1 MDSAAGAEAVSGR
14 QPAPVRAAVVSGPP
28 QAPAYPDLVWDL
40 ADRGLL
46 SGRWRQVFEAVPR
59 SRFVPAD
66 VWRQLP
72 DRCEPVVGRDAWLA
86 LVNSDEPVVTQ
97 LDDGVEGGP
106 GVATSS
112 NSMPSMVARML
123 GLLDVEDGQRVLE
136 IGTGTGYVAALL
148 CERLGDDLVH
158 SVELDPVVARQAA
171 EALAQAGYRPH
182 LRVGD
187 GEQSWSGLGL
197 VDRLIATCALRYVPY
212 TLLRQ
217 VRPGGIVVAPLAR
230 EFWSGA
236 LVQLHVQDDGTAS
249 GPFRGGA
256 TYMPMRAHR
265 LPDLHDVRGK
275 GRSRAAGLDPAQLL
289 DLGFALYAGA
299 RLPGVRLIHKDT
311 EEGVQVWVTRED
323 GAGATAATGE
333 EVWRYGPGF
342 LWGEIE
348 QAWWE
353 YESAGRPDAE
363 QFGLTVTDRGQHV
376 WLRDPSEVI
385 GPGSGPIVRGAIR
398 RSAG

>member
-1 MDSAAGAEAVSGR
+1 MSTAREA
-14 QPAPVRAAVVSGPP
+14 PTYA
-28 QAPAYPDLVWDL
+28 DLVQDL

-46 SGRWRQVFEAVPR
+46 TGRWRQVFEAVPR

-72 DRCEPVVGRDAWLA
+72 DRCEPVVGTDDWLA

-97 LDDGVEGGP
+97 LDDGAEDGP
-106 GVATSS
+106 GIATSS

-123 GLLDVEDGQRVLE
+123 GLLDVQDGVRVLE
-136 IGTGTGYVAALL
+136 IGTGTGYASALL

-158 SVELDPVVARQAA
+158 SIELDPVVARQAA

-187 GEQSWSGLGL
+187 GEQPWPGLGP

-212 TLLRQ
+212 ALLRQ

-236 LVQLHVQDDGTAS
+236 LVRLHVQDDGTAS

-265 LPDLHDVRGK
+265 LPDLHDVHGK
-275 GRSRAAGLDPAQLL
+275 GRARAAGLDPARLL

-299 RLPGVRLIHKDT
+299 RLPGVRLIHQDT
-311 EEGVQVWVTRED
+311 ANGVQVWATRED
-323 GAGATAATGE
+323 GVAATAATGE
-333 EVWRYGPGF
+333 EVWQYGPGF
-342 LWGEIE
+342 LWEEIE

-353 YESAGRPDAE
+353 YEAAGRPDAE
-363 QFGLTVTDRGQHV
+363 QFGLTVTDRGQQV
-376 WLRDPSEVI
+376 WLRDPREVI
-385 GPGSGPIVRGAIR
+385 RPSRA
-398 RSAG
+398 

>member
-1 MDSAAGAEAVSGR
+1 MSVAEEV
-14 QPAPVRAAVVSGPP
+14 PT
-28 QAPAYPDLVWDL
+28 YPGLVQEL

-46 SGRWRQVFEAVPR
+46 SARWRQVFEAVPR

-72 DRCEPVVGRDAWLA
+72 DRCEPVVGTDAWLA

-97 LDDGVEGGP
+97 LDDGAEGGP
-106 GVATSS
+106 GIATSS

-123 GLLDVEDGQRVLE
+123 GLLDVQDGQRVLE
-136 IGTGTGYVAALL
+136 IGTGTGYVSALL
-148 CERLGDDLVH
+148 CERLGDGLVH

-187 GEQSWSGLGL
+187 GEQPWPVLGP

-212 TLLRQ
+212 ALLRQ

-236 LVQLHVQDDGTAS
+236 LVRLHVQDDGTAS
-249 GPFRGGA
+249 GPFCGGA

-265 LPDLHDVRGK
+265 LPDLHDVQGK
-275 GRSRAAGLDPAQLL
+275 GRARAAGLDPARLL

-299 RLPGVRLIHKDT
+299 RLPGVRLIHQETAD
-311 EEGVQVWVTRED
+311 GVQVWVTRED
-323 GAGATAATGE
+323 GAAATAATGE
-333 EVWRYGPGF
+333 EVWQYGPGF
-342 LWGEIE
+342 LWEEIE
-348 QAWWE
+348 QTWWE
-353 YESAGRPDAE
+353 YETEGRPDVDR
-363 QFGLTVTDRGQHV
+363 FGLTVTDRGQQV
-376 WLRDPSEVI
+376 WLRDPSEV
-385 GPGSGPIVRGAIR
+385 VRPSRA
-398 RSAG
+398 

>member
-1 MDSAAGAEAVSGR
+1 MSSTQQV
-14 QPAPVRAAVVSGPP
+14 PT
-28 QAPAYPDLVWDL
+28 YPDLLRNL

-46 SGRWRQVFEAVPR
+46 TGRWRQVFEAVPR
-59 SRFVPAD
+59 SGFVPAE

-72 DRCEPVVGRDAWLA
+72 ARCEPVVGADAWLA

-97 LDDGVEGGP
+97 LDDGAEGGP
-106 GVATSS
+106 GIATSS

-136 IGTGTGYVAALL
+136 IGTGTGYVSALL
-148 CERLGDDLVH
+148 CQRLGDDLVH

-182 LRVGD
+182 LRIGD
-187 GEQSWSGLGL
+187 GEQPWPGLGP

-212 TLLRQ
+212 ALLRQ

-230 EFWSGA
+230 GFWSGA
-236 LVQLHVQDDGTAS
+236 LVRLQVQADGTAM
-249 GPFRGGA
+249 GPFCGGA

-275 GRSRAAGLDPAQLL
+275 GRARAAGLDPARLL

-299 RLPGVRLIHKDT
+299 RLPGVRLIHKGTD
-311 EEGVQVWVTRED
+311 EGVQVWVTRED
-323 GAGATAATGE
+323 GAGAAAATGE
-333 EVWRYGPGF
+333 EVWQYGPGF
-342 LWGEIE
+342 LWEEIE
-348 QAWWE
+348 QTWWE

-376 WLRDPSEVI
+376 WLRDPRHVI
-385 GPGSGPIVRGAIR
+385 RPGSGRPARRGVT
-398 RSAG
+398 RSGG

>member
-1 MDSAAGAEAVSGR
+1 MSTAQEVPTY
-14 QPAPVRAAVVSGPP
+14 PA
-28 QAPAYPDLVWDL
+28 LVQEL
-40 ADRGLL
+40 ADRALL
-46 SGRWRQVFEAVPR
+46 SARWRQVFDAVPR

-72 DRCEPVVGRDAWLA
+72 DRCEPVVGADAWLA

-97 LDDGVEGGP
+97 LDDGAEGGP

-123 GLLDVEDGQRVLE
+123 GLLGVQDGQRVLE

-171 EALAQAGYRPH
+171 EALAQSGYRPH

-187 GEQSWSGLGL
+187 GEQPWPGLGP

-212 TLLRQ
+212 ALLRQ

-236 LVQLHVQDDGTAS
+236 LVRLQVQADGTAV
-249 GPFRGGA
+249 GPFCGGA

-275 GRSRAAGLDPAQLL
+275 GRSRAAGLDPARLL

-299 RLPGVRLIHKDT
+299 RLPGVRLIHKGADG
-311 EEGVQVWVTRED
+311 GVQVWVTRED
-323 GAGATAATGE
+323 GAAATAATGE
-333 EVWRYGPGF
+333 EVWQYGPGL
-342 LWGEIE
+342 LWEEIE

-353 YESAGRPDAE
+353 YETAGRPDAD
-363 QFGLTVTDRGQHV
+363 QFGLTVTDRGQQV
-376 WLRDPSEVI
+376 WLRDPSDVV
-385 GPGSGPIVRGAIR
+385 GPGRGRPARRGVTRSGGRPR
-398 RSAG
+398 RAWSTSS

>member
-1 MDSAAGAEAVSGR
+1 M
-14 QPAPVRAAVVSGPP
+14 SGPP
-28 QAPAYPDLVWDL
+28 QAPAYPDLVRDL

-171 EALAQAGYRPH
+171 EAVAQAGYRPH

-217 VRPGGIVVAPLAR
+217 LRPGGIVVAPLAR

-275 GRSRAAGLDPAQLL
+275 GRARAAGLDPAQLL

-342 LWGEIE
+342 LWEEIE

>member
-1 MDSAAGAEAVSGR
+1 MSTAQHV
-14 QPAPVRAAVVSGPP
+14 PT
-28 QAPAYPDLVWDL
+28 YPDLVRGL

-46 SGRWRQVFEAVPR
+46 DVRWRRVFEAVPR
-59 SRFVPAD
+59 SRFVPTE
-66 VWRQLP
+66 VWRQLA
-72 DRCEPVVGRDAWLA
+72 DRCVPVVGTDAWLT

-97 LDDGVEGGP
+97 LDDGAPGGP

-136 IGTGTGYVAALL
+136 VGTGTGYVAALL
-148 CERLGDDLVH
+148 CERLGDALVH

-171 EALAQAGYRPH
+171 DALARAGYRPR

-187 GEQSWSGLGL
+187 GEQPWPGLGP

-212 TLLRQ
+212 ALLRQ
-217 VRPGGIVVAPLAR
+217 VRAGGVIVAPLAR

-236 LVQLHVQDDGTAS
+236 LVQLHVQGDGTAV
-249 GPFRGGA
+249 GPFCGGA
-256 TYMPMRAHR
+256 TYMPMRSHR
-265 LPDLHDVRGK
+265 TPDLHEVRGK
-275 GRSRAAGLDPAQLL
+275 GRARAAGLDPARLL

-299 RLPGVRLIHKDT
+299 RLPGVRLIHQDIPG
-311 EEGVQVWVTRED
+311 GVQVWATRED

-333 EVWRYGPGF
+333 EVWQYGPGL
-342 LWGEIE
+342 LWEEIE

-353 YESAGRPDAE
+353 YASAGRPDAE
-363 QFGLTVTDRGQHV
+363 QFGLTVTARGQHV
-376 WLRDPSEVI
+376 WLRNPSTVI
-385 GPGSGPIVRGAIR
+385 RPARA
-398 RSAG
+398 

>member
-1 MDSAAGAEAVSGR
+1 MDAAAGTEAIAGR
-14 QPAPVRAAVVSGPP
+14 QPPSVLPAVVSTAQEVPTYL
-28 QAPAYPDLVWDL
+28 ALVQEL

-46 SGRWRQVFEAVPR
+46 SARWRRVFEAVPR
-59 SRFVPAD
+59 SGFVPVD

-72 DRCEPVVGRDAWLA
+72 DRCEPVVGADAWLA

-97 LDDGVEGGP
+97 LDDGAEGGP

-123 GLLDVEDGQRVLE
+123 GLLDVEDDQRVLE
-136 IGTGTGYVAALL
+136 IGTGTGYVSALL

-171 EALAQAGYRPH
+171 EALAQCGYRPH

-187 GEQSWSGLGL
+187 GEHPWPGLGL

-236 LVQLHVQDDGTAS
+236 LVRLRVQADGTAS
-249 GPFRGGA
+249 GPFCGGA

-265 LPDLHDVRGK
+265 VPDLHAVRGK
-275 GRSRAAGLDPAQLL
+275 GRARAAGLDPAQLL

-299 RLPGVRLIHKDT
+299 RLPGVRLIHHNTD
-311 EEGVQVWVTRED
+311 EGVQVWVTREG
-323 GAGATAATGE
+323 GAAATAATGE
-333 EVWRYGPGF
+333 EVWQYGPGF
-342 LWGEIE
+342 LWEEIE
-348 QAWWE
+348 QVWWE
-353 YESAGRPDAE
+353 YEAVGRPDAE
-363 QFGLTVTDRGQHV
+363 QFGLTVTDRGQQV
-376 WLRDPSEVI
+376 WLRDPSEI
-385 GPGSGPIVRGAIR
+385 IR
-398 RSAG
+398 PSRV

>member
-1 MDSAAGAEAVSGR
+1 MSTAQEVPTYSA
-14 QPAPVRAAVVSGPP
+14 
-28 QAPAYPDLVWDL
+28 LVQEL

-46 SGRWRQVFEAVPR
+46 STRWRQAFGAVPR
-59 SRFVPAD
+59 SRFVPAS

-72 DRCEPVVGRDAWLA
+72 DRCEPIVGTEAWLA

-97 LDDGVEGGP
+97 LDDGAEGGP

-123 GLLDVEDGQRVLE
+123 GLLDIEDGQRVLE

-158 SVELDPVVARQAA
+158 SIELDPVVARQAA
-171 EALAQAGYRPH
+171 DALAHSGYRPH

-187 GEQSWSGLGL
+187 GEQPWSGLGL

-236 LVQLHVQDDGTAS
+236 LVRLHVQDDGTAS

-256 TYMPMRAHR
+256 TYMPMRSHR
-265 LPDLHDVRGK
+265 VPDLHDVRGK
-275 GRSRAAGLDPAQLL
+275 GRARAAGLDPARLL

-299 RLPGVRLIHKDT
+299 RLPGVRLIHQDIAH
-311 EEGVQVWVTRED
+311 GVQVWVTRED
-323 GAGATAATGE
+323 GAAATASTGE
-333 EVWRYGPGF
+333 EVWQYGPGF
-342 LWGEIE
+342 LWEEVE
-348 QAWWE
+348 QVWWE
-353 YESAGRPDAE
+353 YETEGRPDAE
-363 QFGLTVTDRGQHV
+363 QFGLTVTDRGQQV
-376 WLRDPSEVI
+376 WLRDPREI
-385 GPGSGPIVRGAIR
+385 IR
-398 RSAG
+398 PSRA

>member
-1 MDSAAGAEAVSGR
+1 MSG
-14 QPAPVRAAVVSGPP
+14 SP
-28 QAPAYPDLVWDL
+28 QAPAYPDLVQSL
-40 ADRGLL
+40 ADLGLL
-46 SGRWRQVFEAVPR
+46 TGRWRQVFEAVPR
-59 SRFVPAD
+59 SRFVPAA

-72 DRCEPVVGRDAWLA
+72 DRCEPIVGTDAWLA

-97 LDDGVEGGP
+97 LDDGAEGGP

-123 GLLDVEDGQRVLE
+123 VLLAVEDGQRVLE

-171 EALAQAGYRPH
+171 DALAQSGYRPH

-187 GEQSWSGLGL
+187 GEQPWHGLGL

-212 TLLRQ
+212 ALLRQ
-217 VRPGGIVVAPLAR
+217 VRPGGVVVAPLAR

-236 LVQLHVQDDGTAS
+236 LVQLRVQDDGTAS
-249 GPFRGGA
+249 GPFCGGA

-265 LPDLHDVRGK
+265 LPDHHEVRGK
-275 GRSRAAGLDPAQLL
+275 GRARAAGLDPAQLL

-333 EVWRYGPGF
+333 EVWQYGPGF
-342 LWGEIE
+342 LWEEIE
-348 QAWWE
+348 QTWWE
-353 YESAGRPDAE
+353 YETEGRPDAD
-363 QFGLTVTDRGQHV
+363 QLGLTVTDRGQQV
-376 WLRDPSEVI
+376 WLRDPSEI
-385 GPGSGPIVRGAIR
+385 IR
-398 RSAG
+398 PAKV

>member
-1 MDSAAGAEAVSGR
+1 MARCD
-14 QPAPVRAAVVSGPP
+14 RA
-28 QAPAYPDLVWDL
+28 
-40 ADRGLL
+40 LL
-46 SGRWRQVFEAVPR
+46 SARWRQVFEAVPR

-72 DRCEPVVGRDAWLA
+72 DRCEPVVGADAWLA
-86 LVNSDEPVVTQ
+86 LVNSDGPVVTQ
-97 LDDGVEGGP
+97 LDDGAEGGP

-123 GLLDVEDGQRVLE
+123 GLLGVEDGQRVLE

-148 CERLGDDLVH
+148 CEWLGDDLVH

-171 EALAQAGYRPH
+171 EALAQSGYRPH

-187 GEQSWSGLGL
+187 GEQPWPGLGL

-236 LVQLHVQDDGTAS
+236 LVRLQVQADGTAV
-249 GPFRGGA
+249 GPFCGGA

-265 LPDLHDVRGK
+265 VPDLHEVRGK
-275 GRSRAAGLDPAQLL
+275 GRARAAGLDPARLL

-299 RLPGVRLIHKDT
+299 RLPGVRLIHKDIDG
-311 EEGVQVWVTRED
+311 GVQVWLTRED
-323 GAGATAATGE
+323 GAAATAATGE
-333 EVWRYGPGF
+333 DVWQYGPGL
-342 LWGEIE
+342 LWEEIE

-353 YESAGRPDAE
+353 YETAGRPDAD
-363 QFGLTVTDRGQHV
+363 QFGLTVTDRGQQV
-376 WLRDPSEVI
+376 WLRDPSEI
-385 GPGSGPIVRGAIR
+385 IR
-398 RSAG
+398 PSRV

>member
-1 MDSAAGAEAVSGR
+1 MSGAS
-14 QPAPVRAAVVSGPP
+14 
-28 QAPAYPDLVWDL
+28 QAPTYPDLVRDL

-46 SGRWRQVFEAVPR
+46 TGRWRQVFEAVPR
-59 SRFVPAD
+59 SRFVPAE

-72 DRCEPVVGRDAWLA
+72 DRCEPVVGTDAWLA

-97 LDDGVEGGP
+97 LDDGTEGGP

-136 IGTGTGYVAALL
+136 IGTGTGYVSALL
-148 CERLGDDLVH
+148 CERLGGGLVH

-171 EALAQAGYRPH
+171 EALAQFGYRPQ

-187 GEQSWSGLGL
+187 GEQPWPGLGL

-212 TLLRQ
+212 ALLRQ

-236 LVQLHVQDDGTAS
+236 LVQLHVQDDGTAV
-249 GPFRGGA
+249 GPFCGGA

-265 LPDLHDVRGK
+265 LPDLHDVQGK
-275 GRSRAAGLDPAQLL
+275 GRARAAGLDPARLL
-289 DLGFALYAGA
+289 DLGFALFAGA
-299 RLPGVRLIHKDT
+299 RLPGVRLIHKGT
-311 EEGVQVWVTRED
+311 GEGVQVWVTREN

-333 EVWRYGPGF
+333 DVWQYGPGF
-342 LWGEIE
+342 LWEEIE
-348 QAWWE
+348 QTWWE
-353 YESAGRPDAE
+353 YETEGRPDAE
-363 QFGLTVTDRGQHV
+363 QFGLTVTDRGQQV
-376 WLRDPSEVI
+376 WLRGPSEVI
-385 GPGSGPIVRGAIR
+385 RPAK
-398 RSAG
+398 A

>member
-1 MDSAAGAEAVSGR
+1 MSG
-14 QPAPVRAAVVSGPP
+14 SP
-28 QAPAYPDLVWDL
+28 QAPAYPDLVRDL

-46 SGRWRQVFEAVPR
+46 TGRWRQVFEAVPR

-171 EALAQAGYRPH
+171 EALAQSGYRPH

-217 VRPGGIVVAPLAR
+217 LRPGGIVVAPLAR

-275 GRSRAAGLDPAQLL
+275 GRARAAGLDPAQLL

-299 RLPGVRLIHKDT
+299 RLPGVRLIHKET
-311 EEGVQVWVTRED
+311 EEGVQVWLTRED

-342 LWGEIE
+342 LWEEIE

>member
-1 MDSAAGAEAVSGR
+1 MSGAS
-14 QPAPVRAAVVSGPP
+14 
-28 QAPAYPDLVWDL
+28 QAPTYPDLVRDL

-46 SGRWRQVFEAVPR
+46 TGRWREVFEAVPR

-66 VWRQLP
+66 VWRQLS
-72 DRCEPVVGRDAWLA
+72 DRCEPVVGVGDWLA

-97 LDDGVEGGP
+97 LDDGAEGGP

-123 GLLDVEDGQRVLE
+123 GLLEVEDGQRVLE

-148 CERLGDDLVH
+148 CERLGGDLVH

-187 GEQSWSGLGL
+187 GEQPWPGLGL
-197 VDRLIATCALRYVPY
+197 VDRLIATCALRYVSY
-212 TLLRQ
+212 ALLRQ

-236 LVQLHVQDDGTAS
+236 LVQLRVQDDGTAV
-249 GPFRGGA
+249 GRFCGGA

-265 LPDLHDVRGK
+265 VPDLHDVRGK
-275 GRSRAAGLDPAQLL
+275 GRSRAAGLDPARLL

-299 RLPGVRLIHKDT
+299 RLPGVRLIHQNTD
-311 EEGVQVWVTRED
+311 EGVQVWVTREN
-323 GAGATAATGE
+323 GSAATAATGE
-333 EVWRYGPGF
+333 EVWQYGPGF
-342 LWGEIE
+342 LWEEIE
-348 QAWWE
+348 QTWWE
-353 YESAGRPDAE
+353 YEAAGRPDAD
-363 QFGLTVTDRGQHV
+363 QFGLTVTGRGQQV
-376 WLRDPSEVI
+376 WLRKPSEVI
-385 GPGSGPIVRGAIR
+385 RPGR
-398 RSAG
+398 RSVPQ

>member
-1 MDSAAGAEAVSGR
+1 MSGA
-14 QPAPVRAAVVSGPP
+14 P
-28 QAPAYPDLVWDL
+28 QAPTYPDLVRDL

-46 SGRWRQVFEAVPR
+46 TGRWRQVFEAVPR
-59 SRFVPAD
+59 SRFVPAA

-72 DRCEPVVGRDAWLA
+72 DRCEPVVGTDAWLA

-97 LDDGVEGGP
+97 LDDGGEGGP

-158 SVELDPVVARQAA
+158 SVELDPDVARQAA
-171 EALAQAGYRPH
+171 DALAQSGYRPH
-182 LRVGD
+182 LKVGD
-187 GEQSWSGLGL
+187 GEQLSPGLGL

-236 LVQLHVQDDGTAS
+236 LVQLQVQDDGTAS

-265 LPDLHDVRGK
+265 LPDLHEVRGK
-275 GRSRAAGLDPAQLL
+275 GRARAAGLDPAQLL

-299 RLPGVRLIHKDT
+299 RLPGVRLIHKGT
-311 EEGVQVWVTRED
+311 EAGVQVWVTRED
-323 GAGATAATGE
+323 GAGATADTGE
-333 EVWRYGPGF
+333 EVWQYGPGF
-342 LWGEIE
+342 LWEEIE
-348 QAWWE
+348 QTWWE
-353 YESAGRPDAE
+353 YETEGRPDAD

-376 WLRDPSEVI
+376 WLRDPSEI
-385 GPGSGPIVRGAIR
+385 IR
-398 RSAG
+398 PAKL

>member
-1 MDSAAGAEAVSGR
+1 M
-14 QPAPVRAAVVSGPP
+14 SGPP
-28 QAPAYPDLVWDL
+28 QAPAYPDLVRDL

-171 EALAQAGYRPH
+171 EAVAQAGYRPH

-217 VRPGGIVVAPLAR
+217 LRPGGIVVAPLAR

-236 LVQLHVQDDGTAS
+236 LVQLHVQDDGTAY

-275 GRSRAAGLDPAQLL
+275 GRARAAGLDPAQLL

-342 LWGEIE
+342 LWEEIE

>member
-1 MDSAAGAEAVSGR
+1 M
-14 QPAPVRAAVVSGPP
+14 SGPP
-28 QAPAYPDLVWDL
+28 QAPAYPDLVRDL

-171 EALAQAGYRPH
+171 EALAQSGYRPH

-353 YESAGRPDAE
+353 YESAGRSDAE

>member
-1 MDSAAGAEAVSGR
+1 M
-14 QPAPVRAAVVSGPP
+14 SGPP

>member
-1 MDSAAGAEAVSGR
+1 M
-14 QPAPVRAAVVSGPP
+14 SGPP
-28 QAPAYPDLVWDL
+28 QAPAYPDLVRDL

-171 EALAQAGYRPH
+171 EALAQAGYRQH

-353 YESAGRPDAE
+353 YESAGRSDAE